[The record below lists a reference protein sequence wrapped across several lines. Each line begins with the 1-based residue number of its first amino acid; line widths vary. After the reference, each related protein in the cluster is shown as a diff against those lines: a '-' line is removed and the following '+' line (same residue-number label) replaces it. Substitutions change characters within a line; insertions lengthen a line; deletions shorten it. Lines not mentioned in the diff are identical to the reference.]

1 MAMLFT
7 PENPMTPIIPAWLV
21 IPLSCICLRVICLF
35 KYSSPEIAF
44 FMLLCSLAVGGTS
57 GVFSSAPVGLGAT
70 TSPGSL
76 PSSCS
81 SSSSLS

>member
-35 KYSSPEIAF
+35 KYSSPEMAC
-44 FMLLCSLAVGGTS
+44 FMLLCSLAAGGTS
-57 GVFSSAPVGLGAT
+57 GVFSDPVAVGLGAT

-76 PSSCS
+76 PSS
-81 SSSSLS
+81 